1 MTKRQTLEAFL
12 AAHPKKYL
20 IFDFDKTLFEL
31 HLPWGEYL
39 ENIYALLK
47 AYDADFFTKEAIS
60 NETNYQLINKFTRE
74 FGSEP
79 RDITLAYAK
88 KFEVEKLTGVSPC
101 EAQLAFLDAQ
111 HTNYDLFVW
120 TSNCTTTIE
129 PILKEKGY
137 HSMFKHIIGR
147 DSVTYCKPDPDGF
160 NQIKEYVVEH
170 IDSNAKLEDFLMIG
184 DSNSDEGAA
193 YHANIDFF
201 RVL

>member
-1 MTKRQTLEAFL
+1 MSERKTLEAFL

-20 IFDFDKTLFEL
+20 IFDFDETLFTL

-39 ENIYALLK
+39 EDTYDLLK
-47 AYDADFFTKEAIS
+47 AYNADFFVKEAIS
-60 NETNYQLINKFTRE
+60 NETNFQLINKFTRE
-74 FGSEP
+74 FGPEP

-101 EAQLAFLDAQ
+101 KEQLAFLDAQ
-111 HTNYDLFVW
+111 HKNYDLFVW

-160 NQIKEYVVEH
+160 NQIKEFVVEH
-170 IDSNAKLEDFLMIG
+170 IDSNVKLEDFLMIG

-193 YHANIDFF
+193 YHSNIDFF
-201 RVL
+201 RVQ